1 MLLQLSSLLLVGV
14 ALGASNYPAELPRC
28 HHGDTT
34 CIINVSHMLVRQYA
48 RTGFAPAAFPQ
59 VEPFLVKRFDISDG
73 RTGSLSLKL
82 NFRDVNVEGLSSVKF
97 DRAVGF
103 NANPATSKFEMYG
116 SFPKIALRGKY
127 NADGRILIL
136 PIRGDGDAD
145 ITLHNPKFSVKF
157 KPGTQVRNG
166 RTYLSVD
173 KLKVLVEPQKMNIKL
188 TNLFNGDQALG
199 TNLNQFLNEN
209 WSEVWTELQPSVHVA
224 IAEIMKS
231 ILSTLFKRFAYEDL
245 FLEDSDDPK
254 PCKYGDSECLLK
266 TINYFVSEKH
276 KEGDRSINLVKLD
289 PLPVAKM
296 NINQGADSPVNIDL
310 TFTNNN
316 LLGIGDITF
325 IGVKGFG
332 KNIDKKHELKF
343 KVPRL
348 SLVGPYD
355 IKGKVLI
362 LPISGSGK
370 SNMTMV
376 NAELTFSFTGKSV
389 EKNGEMYMEATNV
402 NLLTKPERCYYQFSN
417 LFNGDKALGDNMN
430 AFLNDNWEAI
440 FKEYIIMCIRV
451 GTLLILLGVLYASC
465 NVRALQFP
473 TDIQKC
479 KLSDE
484 KCLKDSVNYVLHT
497 YGATGVKPLGL
508 VPLDPLH
515 IKKFGLGKKPNSPVS
530 IDLQFK
536 DALLI
541 GLKDAMVKKVTHF
554 TKDLKN
560 PVTIDLIAPKLILKG
575 PYSVEGKVLILPI
588 VGNGM
593 AEMILEHCKIHVVV
607 KMKAGTNAEGQTMA
621 EVQDVIMQVDPQKVH
636 YSMENLFNGQKDLSD
651 NLHALINDNWKD
663 IFNELKD
670 DIGGGMGKIFKA
682 LLNRA
687 FSKLP
692 LEEVFTDAS

>member
-1 MLLQLSSLLLVGV
+1 
-14 ALGASNYPAELPRC
+14 
-28 HHGDTT
+28 
-34 CIINVSHMLVRQYA
+34 
-48 RTGFAPAAFPQ
+48 
-59 VEPFLVKRFDISDG
+59 
-73 RTGSLSLKL
+73 
-82 NFRDVNVEGLSSVKF
+82 
-97 DRAVGF
+97 
-103 NANPATSKFEMYG
+103 
-116 SFPKIALRGKY
+116 
-127 NADGRILIL
+127 
-136 PIRGDGDAD
+136 
-145 ITLHNPKFSVKF
+145 
-157 KPGTQVRNG
+157 
-166 RTYLSVD
+166 
-173 KLKVLVEPQKMNIKL
+173 
-188 TNLFNGDQALG
+188 
-199 TNLNQFLNEN
+199 
-209 WSEVWTELQPSVHVA
+209 
-224 IAEIMKS
+224 
-231 ILSTLFKRFAYEDL
+231 
-245 FLEDSDDPK
+245 
-254 PCKYGDSECLLK
+254 
-266 TINYFVSEKH
+266 
-276 KEGDRSINLVKLD
+276 
-289 PLPVAKM
+289 
-296 NINQGADSPVNIDL
+296 
-310 TFTNNN
+310 
-316 LLGIGDITF
+316 
-325 IGVKGFG
+325 
-332 KNIDKKHELKF
+332 
-343 KVPRL
+343 
-348 SLVGPYD
+348 
-355 IKGKVLI
+355 
-362 LPISGSGK
+362 
-370 SNMTMV
+370 
-376 NAELTFSFTGKSV
+376 
-389 EKNGEMYMEATNV
+389 
-402 NLLTKPERCYYQFSN
+402 
-417 LFNGDKALGDNMN
+417 
-430 AFLNDNWEAI
+430 
-440 FKEYIIMCIRV
+440 
-451 GTLLILLGVLYASC
+451 
-465 NVRALQFP
+465 
-473 TDIQKC
+473 IQKC

-692 LEEVFTDAS
+692 LEEVFTD